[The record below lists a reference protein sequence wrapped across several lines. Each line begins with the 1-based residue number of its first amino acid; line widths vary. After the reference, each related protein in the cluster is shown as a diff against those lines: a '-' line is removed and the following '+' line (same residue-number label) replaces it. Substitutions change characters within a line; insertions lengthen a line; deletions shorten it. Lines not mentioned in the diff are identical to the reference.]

1 MSNIPEIIIQ
11 NHLTLP
17 VLGLGTWEMGGR
29 QNADKSEDE
38 KWLHAID
45 FAIANGITHI
55 DTAAI
60 YGAGH
65 AERLVG
71 EVIKKNDRSKLFITT
86 KVSGDTL
93 QFNDVLR
100 SAAAS
105 RKRLGIDQIDLF
117 LLHWPNARVPLSQ
130 TMSAINK
137 LLEDGTIRYFGLS
150 NFPVKLI
157 SEVAFYTDAPIITN
171 QVEYNLFTRN
181 KASYNQNIESEVIPY
196 CHKKGIS
203 ITAWRPVLKGDANV
217 LTHPLVQSLAEK
229 YNKTAFQIA
238 LNWLISK
245 PLMLAIPKMTSE
257 AHILENI
264 EAVKF
269 KMEVE
274 ELLALDNIS
283 ETDA

>member
-1 MSNIPEIIIQ
+1 MSIIPEIVIQ
-11 NHLTLP
+11 NQLTLP

-29 QNADKSEDE
+29 QKADTSEDK

-45 FAIANGITHI
+45 FAIGNGIKHI

-65 AERLVG
+65 AEKLVG
-71 EVIKKNDRSKLFITT
+71 EAIKNHDRNKLFITT

-117 LLHWPNARVPLSQ
+117 LLHWPNAKVPLSQ

-137 LLEDGTIRYFGLS
+137 LLEDKTIRYFGLS
-150 NFPVKLI
+150 NFPVKLLR
-157 SEVAFYTDAPIITN
+157 EVAFYTEAPIITN

-196 CHKKGIS
+196 CHKSGIS
-203 ITAWRPVLKGDANV
+203 ITAWRPVLKGDSNT
-217 LTHPLVQSLAEK
+217 LTHPLVQALATK

-269 KMEVE
+269 IMEAE
-274 ELLALDNIS
+274 DILALDGIT
-283 ETDA
+283 EAAV